1 MKNELFK
8 KAGLFFCG
16 LILTFLF
23 VLSKEQFVKAEEVTL
38 EVGAAVD
45 YMGYGTNYFYIDG
58 ELAYCLESAKGTPA
72 NGTYEGHYLD
82 TNHLLA
88 KASYYLLG
96 GPGYE
101 QYLKDTLPKGWE
113 EESLA
118 YCLSHCILSYIYE
131 GESNATGALIG
142 LDSEMSKVVVDY
154 VAYIKSLPA
163 IPRSAIAFDRQDLNF
178 YFSREEGCQRTEV
191 VTVLGDEGNSV
202 TLPVPEELFLVFEG
216 KSERYTGEV
225 KIMPGEKFY
234 LGGDVAYNNGGTFR
248 IDNLT
253 SDLKREW
260 GLFVVVT
267 GAGTQDLGRG
277 HLLEVNSAPVSIG
290 GTFLPQP
297 ELLVKK
303 SADRSEKTYRVGDVI
318 TYTVEVTQQ
327 IEKAVAKNV
336 VIEDKIL
343 TPGVKLQKNSI
354 VLLDENFQVIP
365 QVSISVTDNS
375 YKIIPDKD
383 LFLQDVTTGEKYYV
397 EYQVVVISDDLVG
410 KEVKNQVVVT
420 SENTEE
426 VETEEVVVIEKPKEI
441 TPSDPPSVTTT
452 VTNTNQNT
460 NQNTAKSVVAGRSSS
475 PKVSVKTGDK
485 TPLILLIQVL
495 LGSCVAIFV
504 CGRIARK
511 SKKG

>member
-8 KAGLFFCG
+8 KVGLFFCG

-23 VLSKEQFVKAEEVTL
+23 VLSGDLSAKAAEVTL
-38 EVGAAVD
+38 EVGEAID

-58 ELAYCLESAKGTPA
+58 ELAYCLESAKGTPT
-72 NGTYEGHYLD
+72 NGTYNGHYLD

-88 KASYYLLG
+88 KASYYLFG

-101 QYLKDTLPKGWE
+101 KYLKDTLPKGWE

-142 LDSEMSKVVVDY
+142 LDGEMSKVVMDY

-178 YFSREEGCQRTEV
+178 YFSPEEGCQRTEV

-225 KIMPGEKFY
+225 RIMPGEKFY

-260 GLFVVVT
+260 GLFVVET
-267 GAGTQDLGRG
+267 GTGTQDLGRG
-277 HLLEVNSAPVSIG
+277 HLLEVNSAPVSLG
-290 GTFLPQP
+290 GTFLPRP

-303 SADRSEKTYRVGDVI
+303 EADRSEKTYRVGDVI
-318 TYTVEVTQQ
+318 TYTVEVTQL

-336 VIEDKIL
+336 VIEDTIL
-343 TPGVKLQKNSI
+343 TQGVKLQKKSI
-354 VLLDENFQVIP
+354 VLLDENFQAIP
-365 QVSISVTDNS
+365 QVTISVTDNS

-383 LFLQDVTTGEKYYV
+383 LFLQDQSTGEKYYV
-397 EYQVVVISDDLVG
+397 EYQVVVTSDDLVG
-410 KEVKNQVVVT
+410 KEVKNQVIVT

-452 VTNTNQNT
+452 VTNTNQNA
-460 NQNTAKSVVAGRSSS
+460 AKSAAAGRISS